1 VRSQNYGIK
10 IRVSIV
16 SYRDIGQPEQYVILP
31 FTDDASAP
39 KQFLEKLGTKGGIDY
54 PEDVAGGLQ
63 KALEQKWESKTRY
76 AVIIG
81 DAPAHGK
88 KYHNF
93 SDRFQGG
100 DPTGLVIED

>member
-1 VRSQNYGIK
+1 M
-10 IRVSIV
+10 
-16 SYRDIGQPEQYVILP
+16 ILP